1 VAIAGNWFLRS
12 GTVKTCATTGT
23 AFMSGM
29 PYLAQNGIFDEIK
42 PLFINRLKILKGW
55 YVRCSP
61 LVAIG
66 GITTAYQ
73 EIDVEGKNIQRD
85 GTVIG
90 VIALDLG
97 GLARTS
103 EKKLR
108 GFIGKRV
115 FNQADVDDL
124 MQMTYL
130 EAWRNQ
136 HKFMGTSRP
145 ETWLFGIA
153 ANLVRNHFKTFYNQ
167 PQRMELTDTEM
178 ESFEHGHD
186 PSMLSDQQRTLGRT
200 LAAIEELSVD
210 MRAVLDLVVDADVS
224 YQDAARHL
232 AVPIGTIRSRLARA
246 RGQLKSS
253 VYSKEVH

>member
-1 VAIAGNWFLRS
+1 ME
-12 GTVKTCATTGT
+12 VK
-23 AFMSGM
+23 GM
-29 PYLAQNGIFDEIK
+29 Q
-42 PLFINRLKILKGW
+42 R
-55 YVRCSP
+55 
-61 LVAIG
+61 
-66 GITTAYQ
+66 
-73 EIDVEGKNIQRD
+73 EGK
-85 GTVIG
+85 VIG

-97 GLARTS
+97 GLAKSS

-108 GFIGKRV
+108 GFIAKRV

-136 HKFMGTSRP
+136 HKYLGTSRP

-167 PQRMELTDTEM
+167 PQCMELTDSEL
-178 ESFEHGHD
+178 ENLEQGHD
-186 PSMLSDQQRTLGRT
+186 PSLVSDYQRTLGRT
-200 LAAIEELSVD
+200 LEAIEELSVD
-210 MRAVLDLVVDADVS
+210 MRTVIQLVVDSDIS

-232 AVPIGTIRSRLARA
+232 DIPIGTIRSRLARA

-253 VYSKEVH
+253 VYSKEIH